1 MINLTSQGKTKLTR
15 EQQIQLVHLVK
26 HLLSLG
32 KHPLEIKRAVTLEF
46 SLSTRSIDRYIT
58 RARREMVERL
68 EVPIEQLRAESFFFY
83 VSVINDAKSTQRER
97 LRARERID
105 KLLGLDKP
113 IQSRGNVW
121 QLNLTPDDIQNMSDE
136 ELEAAYQSLLKEA
149 NEQERTTPYRIA
161 PTTTS

>member
-1 MINLTSQGKTKLTR
+1 MTTLTSQTR
-15 EQQIQLVHLVK
+15 TRISKEQQIQLVQLVK

-46 SLSTRSIDRYIT
+46 NLSTRSINRYIA
-58 RARREMVERL
+58 RARHEMVERL

-113 IQSRGNVW
+113 AQSRGSLW
-121 QLNLTPDDIQNMSDE
+121 QLNLTPADIQNMSDE

-149 NEQERTTPYRIA
+149 NEQEQTTPYRIA
-161 PTTTS
+161 PTSPS